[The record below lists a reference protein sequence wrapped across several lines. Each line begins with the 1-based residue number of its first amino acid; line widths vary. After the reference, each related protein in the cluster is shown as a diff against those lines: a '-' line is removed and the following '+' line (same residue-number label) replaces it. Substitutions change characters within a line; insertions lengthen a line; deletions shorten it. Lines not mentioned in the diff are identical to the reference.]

1 MLTAQMS
8 TSQTCHNSKGDKQM
22 KEIYEEPQITIVRF
36 EATDIITTS
45 GEDIGEWDF

>member
-8 TSQTCHNSKGDKQM
+8 TSQTCHNLKGDKQM
-22 KEIYEEPQITIVRF
+22 REIYEEPQITIVCF

-45 GEDIGEWDF
+45 DDIGEWDF